1 MEITINLDTLTP
13 AQAFQIGF
21 QLRERPEYREA
32 SVIQETAEPKLSRRT
47 RKERRPGATRRFV
60 WNTSASMDIIQ
71 LGVYLYK
78 SGLILAEVAETL
90 NERQVR
96 SISGKPWTEQM
107 VWAVIYSK
115 QAKSLWKDA

>member
-21 QLRERPEYREA
+21 QLREQPEYHEA
-32 SVIQETAEPKLSRRT
+32 PVIQETVEPKLTRT
-47 RKERRPGATRRFV
+47 KKKRKPGATRRFV
-60 WNTSASMDIIQ
+60 WNTGASMDIIQ

-78 SGLILAEVAETL
+78 SGLTLAEVAETL
-90 NERQVR
+90 NKRQVQ